1 MDIEGAVLLGQRQL
15 DFLEKWVEDWQRAK
29 LKVVLS
35 ATIFCGGAHI
45 HGSANGRLHA
55 DMDSNGWPQSARNRA
70 LEAIQPSQAVMLAGD
85 IHFGTLHQHGV
96 KEWGDGPWGYSVPA
110 FASKQNRKWGPAVA
124 AQGGEIEGIDGSG
137 NHHDRFGNKLTVAAT
152 APGANGYGIVRFNK
166 SKMTIICELHSMN
179 STREPDGKQIPGWPH
194 RIQVVHE

>member
-1 MDIEGAVLLGQRQL
+1 MQ
-15 DFLEKWVEDWQRAK
+15 
-29 LKVVLS
+29 
-35 ATIFCGGAHI
+35 
-45 HGSANGRLHA
+45 N
-55 DMDSNGWPQSARNRA
+55 
-70 LEAIQPSQAVMLAGD
+70 

-96 KEWGDGPWGYSVPA
+96 KEWGDGPWDIQPA
-110 FASKQNRKWGPAVA
+110 GFETEPKVGARSCR
-124 AQGGEIEGIDGSG
+124 QGVKSRALADQATT
-137 NHHDRFGNKLTVAAT
+137 NRFGNKLTVVAT

>member
-1 MDIEGAVLLGQRQL
+1 
-15 DFLEKWVEDWQRAK
+15 
-29 LKVVLS
+29 
-35 ATIFCGGAHI
+35 
-45 HGSANGRLHA
+45 
-55 DMDSNGWPQSARNRA
+55 
-70 LEAIQPSQAVMLAGD
+70 MLAGD

-96 KEWGDGPWGYSVPA
+96 KEWGDGPGDIRYLLFLEAEPKV
-110 FASKQNRKWGPAVA
+110 KPAVA
-124 AQGGEIEGIDGSG
+124 AQGGEIEGIAGSG